1 MRGITLSRN
10 TSGFHHHL
18 RGKSAWAGATI
29 TVALLLGPAG
39 IVSTASASGA
49 ACLDANVSPTVEEA
63 RLDTTV
69 PDQNT
74 AVGRELIKSGGF
86 SALTEEFAAALCGVQ
101 DSAGADGTI
110 TSYGEKLWSTAV
122 QKAQAG
128 ADDDRPLYWARLAMA
143 QALRQWQP
151 VFTVT
156 DEDRSGW
163 QKRFE
168 YSSRGITTSQ
178 FTAATG
184 TRKLFVSGFDPF
196 LLNDDIRHSN
206 PSGSVALRMD
216 GRQVSVNGRTV
227 QVQTVMLPVRF
238 ADFEAGIVED
248 AFAAHLASGEQR
260 ADMMTSVSQG
270 EPDRFDLEVYNGRRR
285 STAVGD
291 NLDVQGGGQTNVPA
305 VAPGVGPGPE
315 FTSTTL
321 PLEAMQAAGEG
332 EAFPVVIDKHVVQL
346 KPPNTVRESPDGP
359 TEGWHAVQGGGG
371 GYLSNEVAYRLTRL
385 VLESGQTLP
394 SGHLH
399 TPELKFDPSN
409 STEISDSTLTA
420 NRSVISAEAERILLG
435 GVGSLS

>member
-1 MRGITLSRN
+1 
-10 TSGFHHHL
+10 
-18 RGKSAWAGATI
+18 
-29 TVALLLGPAG
+29 
-39 IVSTASASGA
+39 
-49 ACLDANVSPTVEEA
+49 VEKA
-63 RLDTTV
+63 R
-69 PDQNT
+69 
-74 AVGRELIKSGGF
+74 
-86 SALTEEFAAALCGVQ
+86 
-101 DSAGADGTI
+101 
-110 TSYGEKLWSTAV
+110 
-122 QKAQAG
+122 AG

-151 VFTVT
+151 AFTAT

-168 YSSRGITTSQ
+168 YSTRGITTSE
-178 FTAATG
+178 FAATAG

-206 PSGSVALRMD
+206 PSGTAALRMD

-248 AFAAHLASGEQR
+248 AFAPHLASGEQR

-270 EPDRFDLEVYNGRRR
+270 EPERFDLEVYNGRRR
-285 STAVGD
+285 SVAVGD
-291 NLDVQGGGQTNVPA
+291 NLDVQGGGQTNVPV

-321 PLEAMQAAGEG
+321 PTAAMQAAGEG
-332 EAFPVVIDKHVVQL
+332 EAYPVVIDKHVMQL

-371 GYLSNEVAYRLTRL
+371 GYLSNEVAYRVTRL
-385 VLESGQTLP
+385 VLESGQALP

-399 TPELKFDPSN
+399 TPELQFDPAN
-409 STEISDSTLTA
+409 STEISDPTLTA
-420 NRSVISAEAERILLG
+420 NRNAISAETERILLA
-435 GVGSLS
+435 GVSSLG